1 MIRTVFTRFAALALV
16 VSLAAC
22 AVVPGPTPGAMEV
35 RRGVIEQI
43 MPTELQTTHQPGIG
57 AVIGGVGG
65 LAIGSLIGRGSGRDV
80 AMVLGAIGGGL
91 LGNEQQQRYDRPV
104 PGQQIIVRTNSGV
117 LVSVVQPFDPNLR
130 TGQRI
135 YLEGSGMSA
144 RVVPQY

>member
-1 MIRTVFTRFAALALV
+1 MFRTLFSRFATLALV
-16 VSLAAC
+16 LCLTAC
-22 AVVPGPTPGAMEV
+22 AVAPGPTPGAMEV

-43 MPTELQTTHQPGIG
+43 MPTQLQTTHQPGIG

-80 AMVLGAIGGGL
+80 AMLLGAVGGGL
-91 LGNEQQQRYDRPV
+91 LGNEEQRRYDQPV

-135 YLEGSGMSA
+135 YLEGSGMAA